1 MYLGERFLRQTR
13 GLITIPR
20 SPLERL
26 EDLST
31 PHDPIDVVKGRDYKH
46 VDESMYD
53 RWWKAQSIGF
63 LLLEIYRQENRDEV
77 GAAST
82 QDPTFLVN
90 QVPPI
95 HPSRYKY
102 DNVSQASPPI
112 SKSFFS
118 YRTFETSEGN
128 RVQVALQAPD
138 PPPFMYDANW
148 GTR

>member
-20 SPLERL
+20 SPRERL
-26 EDLST
+26 EDLAT
-31 PHDPIDVVKGRDYKH
+31 PHDPVDVVEGRDYKH
-46 VDESMYD
+46 VDKSMYD
-53 RWWKAQSIGF
+53 RWWKEQSIGF
-63 LLLEIYRQENRDEV
+63 LLPEIYRQENRDEV

-102 DNVSQASPPI
+102 DNVSQASPEFPRV
-112 SKSFFS
+112 SFCTVHS
-118 YRTFETSEGN
+118 DSECN
-128 RVQVALQAPD
+128 CVQVPLQAPD
-138 PPPFMYDANW
+138 PPTFMYDANW